1 MKVKRDLQIKAVA
14 LRKSGQSLSEIAD
27 QLNVAK
33 SSASLWVRDVKLS
46 DKALQR
52 ILLCKQKGIQKGAD
66 SRKLESQLAKD
77 KIYKEAEIEV
87 VSLRTSK
94 EIDRLMLALIYWCE
108 GGKDD
113 SSLSFTNSD
122 PDLTRAFID
131 LLEKSF
137 DINRLKISARLH
149 LHEYHNPKI
158 QLAWWSNKLAL
169 KEDQFKKFYLKPNTG
184 KRKRDSYPGCVNI
197 RYYNSSLARKL
208 LYLAMVY
215 LNKNGGIS

>member
-94 EIDRLMLALIYWCE
+94 EIDRLMLAL
-108 GGKDD
+108 
-113 SSLSFTNSD
+113 
-122 PDLTRAFID
+122 
-131 LLEKSF
+131 
-137 DINRLKISARLH
+137 
-149 LHEYHNPKI
+149 
-158 QLAWWSNKLAL
+158 
-169 KEDQFKKFYLKPNTG
+169 
-184 KRKRDSYPGCVNI
+184 
-197 RYYNSSLARKL
+197 
-208 LYLAMVY
+208 
-215 LNKNGGIS
+215 